1 MPIIAYMIREVEAYK
16 AIGEETRL
24 RIMRLIIKAQVEICA
39 CEIIDVLEKPQY
51 TVSKNLGILASAGL
65 ILEHRDGR
73 MMFYKL
79 IDDDSFNKTIFEN
92 IKQIDSKSNPVFEND
107 FKRLEKR
114 MALRKDGKCV
124 ASCGDKL

>member
-1 MPIIAYMIREVEAYK
+1 MIKEVEVYK

-24 RIMRLIIKAQVEICA
+24 RILRLLIKAGTEVCA
-39 CEIIDVLEKPQY
+39 CEIIDVLDKPQY
-51 TVSKNLGILASAGL
+51 TVSKNLGILVNAGL

-79 IDDDSFNKTIFEN
+79 LENDDFNRTIFEN
-92 IKQIDSKSNPVFEND
+92 IKQIDIKSNSVYEND
-107 FKRLEKR
+107 FTRLEKR
-114 MALRKDGKCV
+114 LFLRDNGKCV